1 MRPYKTALRPCNMA
15 LQHLLVAGLFYFAF
29 GSLVLECGVLDKF
42 VGLVYNLGRLIR
54 YRPKKIVH
62 S

>member
-1 MRPYKTALRPCNMA
+1 MA